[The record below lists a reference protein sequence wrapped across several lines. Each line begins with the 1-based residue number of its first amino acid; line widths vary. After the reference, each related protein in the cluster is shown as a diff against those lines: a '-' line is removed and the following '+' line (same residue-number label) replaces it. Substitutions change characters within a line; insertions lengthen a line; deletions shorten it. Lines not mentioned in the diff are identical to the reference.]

1 MPGQAIRPTEAGR
14 AKIREMHWMM
24 CEMVK
29 VFAAECDN
37 DFERTWNAIA
47 EFAKLHQNTKAATLF
62 ELVWAD
68 YLNAIASVCE
78 HGEGG
83 EAQAGHQAAGPG
95 DRGAEPEV
103 QQAEGG
109 HDVHAGVADGE
120 AGEAAVDGVASTED
134 HGAGAETNTP
144 EQTTT
149 SATVDGV
156 PGAVANRTHW
166 TNTEGIKV
174 LGL

>member
-1 MPGQAIRPTEAGR
+1 MKQGQAIRPTEAGR

-68 YLNAIASVCE
+68 YLNAIGLCE
-78 HGEGG
+78 PGHSEGAA
-83 EAQAGHQAAGPG
+83 EDRPAAGPG
-95 DRGAEPEV
+95 DRGAEQEV

-109 HDVHAGVADGE
+109 LDSHAGVANAE
-120 AGEAAVDGVASTED
+120 ASTGSE
-134 HGAGAETNTP
+134 A
-144 EQTTT
+144 
-149 SATVDGV
+149 S
-156 PGAVANRTHW
+156 
-166 TNTEGIKV
+166 
-174 LGL
+174 